1 MNMLATIAWAQEAPA
16 DGGGGSTFWSFVP
29 LIVIFVIFYVLLVLP
44 QQKQRKQHRGVLE
57 ALKKGDK
64 VVTSSGIWGTVT
76 NLGKHA
82 VTLQIADN
90 AKIKIQREGIARLRA
105 EDEE

>member
-44 QQKQRKQHRGVLE
+44 QQKQRKQQRAILE